1 MKPKEEIILTPVANG
16 RIDMALMQ
24 RVNKRFDNVVA
35 FDRKAPTPLPNSVAI
50 PADNTSDV
58 TVREGFRVLRE
69 HHGTRI
75 AHCGAFSPYYDF
87 LHKPSPTYDEIK
99 VEGTRPLLQFQ
110 YWLDATWSYRIV
122 SANNRFFPDIEAEN
136 AF

>member
-16 RIDMALMQ
+16 RIDTALTQ
-24 RVNKRFDNVVA
+24 RLTKRFDNVVA

-58 TVREGFRVLRE
+58 TVREGFRVLRK

-75 AHCGAFSPYYDF
+75 ARCGAFSPYYDF
-87 LHKPSPTYDEIK
+87 LRKPRPTFDEIT
-99 VEGTRPLLQFQ
+99 VEETRRLLQFQ
-110 YWLDATWSYRIV
+110 YWLDATWGYRIV

-136 AF
+136 AC